1 MTFPLRYLRMRVLHV
16 FDHSIPLQS
25 GYTFRSLPLLTE

>member
-1 MTFPLRYLRMRVLHV
+1 MTFPPRYLRMRVLHV
-16 FDHSIPLQS
+16 FYHSIPLQS

>member
-16 FDHSIPLQS
+16 FDHSNPLQS
-25 GYTFRSLPLLTE
+25 GYTFRSLSLLTE